1 MFSFI
6 LTPPTK
12 EKQSLLQAVSE
23 YSDDQRRI
31 IKNFLLQHTKDY
43 WSLIEMQQLESVFSF
58 KTRS

>member
-23 YSDDQRRI
+23 YSDDQRI